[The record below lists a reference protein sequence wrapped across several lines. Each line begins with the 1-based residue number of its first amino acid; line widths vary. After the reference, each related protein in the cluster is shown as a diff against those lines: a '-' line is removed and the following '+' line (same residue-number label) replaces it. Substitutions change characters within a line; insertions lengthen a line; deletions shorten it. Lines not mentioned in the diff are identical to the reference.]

1 MKKYNLYGVIILFFV
16 ALFIGQARAEEEAES
31 PAVLER
37 TAVISAKEMTRASGY
52 VTIDGAHFRVNKET
66 VIIGLRGTNISLN
79 SLMVPCRA
87 RIIFVPDHTA
97 PLLKEIRVLRH
108 LTGASA
114 DFLPY

>member
-1 MKKYNLYGVIILFFV
+1 MKKYNLYGVIILFLV
-16 ALFIGQARAEEEAES
+16 ALFIGQAWAEEETES
-31 PAVLER
+31 PTVLER

-52 VTIDGAHFRVNKET
+52 VTIDGAQFIVNKET
-66 VIIGLRGTNISLN
+66 VIIGLRGTSISLT

-87 RIIFVPDHTA
+87 RIIFVPDDTT
-97 PLLKEIRVLRH
+97 PLLKEIRVQRH

>member
-1 MKKYNLYGVIILFFV
+1 MKKYNLYGVIILFLV
-16 ALFIGQARAEEEAES
+16 AIFIGQAWAEEDTAPS
-31 PAVLER
+31 TVLER

-52 VTIDGAHFRVNKET
+52 VTIDETQFRVNKET
-66 VIIGLRGTNISLN
+66 VIIGPRGTNISLI

-87 RIIFVPDHTA
+87 RIIFVPDDTA
-97 PLLKEIRVLRH
+97 PLLKEIRVQRH